1 MPIYSTAKPKR
12 FIEFYQQYKTGEYAP
27 CIGVNS
33 VINVDNR
40 WNNSSIEDY
49 ARRFPYKPE
58 TAVAF
63 KICSGTRILDCKPIT
78 ELIYLNYKK

>member
-1 MPIYSTAKPKR
+1 MTNYSTVKLKR

-33 VINVDNR
+33 VISVDNR
-40 WNNSSIEDY
+40 WNNFSIEDY
-49 ARRFPYKPE
+49 ARRFPYKPK
-58 TAVAF
+58 TVVAF

-78 ELIYLNYKK
+78 ELISLNYKK